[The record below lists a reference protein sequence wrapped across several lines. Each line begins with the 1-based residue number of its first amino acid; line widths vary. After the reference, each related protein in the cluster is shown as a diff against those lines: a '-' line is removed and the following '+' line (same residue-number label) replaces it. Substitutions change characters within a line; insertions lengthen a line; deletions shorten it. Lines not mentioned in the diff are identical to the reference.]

1 MSGLIKVHYITV
13 EHIENYVKVALILI
27 FWGLCIYLAK
37 HRGFFI
43 ETFMGM
49 NDFQVENLDKINKL
63 IDRKKQEKTLLNRCY
78 DSERKYEGPGFDCLR
93 VGYYCSKPLELDK
106 Y

>member
-1 MSGLIKVHYITV
+1 MSELIKVHYITI
-13 EHIENYVKVALILI
+13 EHIENYVKVVLILI

-37 HRGFFI
+37 NRGFFI
-43 ETFMGM
+43 ETFMSM
-49 NDFQVENLDKINKL
+49 NDYRVENLEKDTIINNKE
-63 IDRKKQEKTLLNRCY
+63 QEKILLNRCY

-93 VGYYCSKPLELDK
+93 VGYYCSKPQELDK

>member
-49 NDFQVENLDKINKL
+49 NDYRVDKIDKL
-63 IDRKKQEKTLLNRCY
+63 IDIKEQKKILINRCY

-93 VGYYCSKPLELDK
+93 VGYYCSKPLEI
-106 Y
+106 